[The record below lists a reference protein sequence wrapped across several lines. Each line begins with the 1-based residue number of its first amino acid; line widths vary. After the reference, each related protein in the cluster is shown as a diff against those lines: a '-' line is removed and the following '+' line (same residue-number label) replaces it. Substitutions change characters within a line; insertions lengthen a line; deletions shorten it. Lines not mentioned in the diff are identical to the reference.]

1 MVDYVLRNEN
11 YIGNTVYNRES
22 RPLRERKIKNPPSL
36 WIRTTGTHAAAVDQD
51 LFLRAQERLTLRW
64 QHLSDEELLA
74 RLKSLLKKEGQ
85 LSERIINSTLG
96 LPAINVYADRFGSI
110 RNAYQRIGYRQKW
123 DADWIDRRSQFKEL
137 LRCTANDLIDRFQKA
152 GSAAHFEPGIDV
164 LTVND
169 RFAISLRL
177 ARSWRGQGKEL
188 IWTVNRRISLPEGY
202 IIAIRLDDGNKSV
215 LDYILL
221 TTGEIT
227 GIKIRFMEAGLPRF
241 SGRRFGTSAQLAK
254 AILNQIVLR
263 APARR
268 TVVSSN
274 RAYAAT
280 SKRTKGTQPKGR
292 SKRRTC
298 RGQR

>member
-1 MVDYVLRNEN
+1 
-11 YIGNTVYNRES
+11 
-22 RPLRERKIKNPPSL
+22 
-36 WIRTTGTHAAAVDQD
+36 
-51 LFLRAQERLTLRW
+51 
-64 QHLSDEELLA
+64 
-74 RLKSLLKKEGQ
+74 
-85 LSERIINSTLG
+85 
-96 LPAINVYADRFGSI
+96 
-110 RNAYQRIGYRQKW
+110 
-123 DADWIDRRSQFKEL
+123 
-137 LRCTANDLIDRFQKA
+137 
-152 GSAAHFEPGIDV
+152 

-177 ARSWRGQGKEL
+177 ARSWRGQGKEV